1 MDWIWIILGMALVTY
16 LPRMLPA
23 FLIGQ
28 RNVSPWMERWLAS
41 IPYAALGA
49 LIFPGILSVEKGEP
63 LVGLA
68 GGAVAALLAIPARGA
83 TGLGAAAAAQATPT
97 RLVTAVTVAVAV
109 ATALLGA
116 WVLPGVALTA
126 LAVAAVAWLAV
137 RRLTVIT
144 GDVLGAAQQVADLL
158 VLVAAVAVTG
168 AGGRPVAWWF

>member
-49 LIFPGILSVEKGEP
+49 LIFPGILSVERGEP

-68 GGAVAALLAIPARGA
+68 GGAVAALLAYFRLNMLVVIAGA
-83 TGLGAAAAAQATPT
+83 IG
-97 RLVTAVTVAVAV
+97 
-109 ATALLGA
+109 
-116 WVLPGVALTA
+116 
-126 LAVAAVAWLAV
+126 AVAAIKAIVS
-137 RRLTVIT
+137 
-144 GDVLGAAQQVADLL
+144 
-158 VLVAAVAVTG
+158 
-168 AGGRPVAWWF
+168 